1 MDLLYIGLGGA
12 AGSIARY
19 QAAIWIAKKSKNSF
33 LLATFAINITGAVL
47 LGLVSGMPGRETSL
61 LLCDGFLGAFTTFST
76 FMYEGFCLFEN
87 NRKLNALVYIFLS
100 LAIGIAGY
108 AMGRWMAGFWQGSII

>member
-1 MDLLYIGLGGA
+1 MDLIYVGLGGV

-19 QAAIWIAKKSKNSF
+19 QATIWIAKKYKNSI
-33 LLATFAINITGAVL
+33 LSATFAINICGAIL
-47 LGLVSGMPGRETSL
+47 LGILSGLPGRDISL

-87 NRKLNALVYIFLS
+87 NRKLNALVYILAS
-100 LAIGIAGY
+100 LAIGVAGY
-108 AMGRWMAGFWQGSII
+108 AMGRWIGGLWL